1 MADRSAKTQKIRVI
15 PVSHSDPDANRD
27 DRIKVC
33 NVIRNTTVSVRKM
46 LLYSTGENKK
56 VYITRLSHKQ

>member
-1 MADRSAKTQKIRVI
+1 MTASMADRSAKTQKIRVI

-33 NVIRNTTVSVRKM
+33 NVIRNTTAHVRQNVVVPYRRK
-46 LLYSTGENKK
+46 
-56 VYITRLSHKQ
+56 